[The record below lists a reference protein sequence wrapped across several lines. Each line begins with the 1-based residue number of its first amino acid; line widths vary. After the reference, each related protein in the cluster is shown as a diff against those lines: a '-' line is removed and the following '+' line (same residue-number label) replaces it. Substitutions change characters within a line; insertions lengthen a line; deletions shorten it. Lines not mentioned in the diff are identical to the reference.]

1 MCLLLAV
8 TVRIWL
14 IIHTHGVIA
23 GDEAMVGIQAEH
35 ILRGEHPLYYYSQP
49 YLGSLEAYFLAITFA
64 IVGPSVAALRAT
76 AMIVSLALVY
86 LTWKFAGTLADEAQL
101 SLLARRNFRTIA
113 TLVAALPPLYDA
125 VLETRTMGYTEA
137 FVIMLW
143 LLFSAF
149 RLTKRWQAGAP
160 TRELALRWAGIGFL
174 CGLGFWADPLVVY
187 AVAAIGLW
195 IGWYCIAGILRP
207 LRHKCTEVPVP
218 HPPFPASPEGE
229 TCSWWR

>member
-1 MCLLLAV
+1 MGTEKVTIEPLHALSMPAQTRRERRWLTSLRSPLWMCLLLAV

-86 LTWKFAGTLADEAQL
+86 LTWKFAGTLADGAQL

-137 FVIMLW
+137 FVIML
-143 LLFSAF
+143 
-149 RLTKRWQAGAP
+149 
-160 TRELALRWAGIGFL
+160 
-174 CGLGFWADPLVVY
+174 
-187 AVAAIGLW
+187 
-195 IGWYCIAGILRP
+195 
-207 LRHKCTEVPVP
+207 
-218 HPPFPASPEGE
+218 
-229 TCSWWR
+229 